1 MPSRTL
7 ALATLMEPTS
17 LLLLAGLV
25 FVAATL
31 YASVGHGGASGYLA
45 AMALVGVAPE
55 AMRPAALALN
65 VLVAGIGTVAF
76 ARAGWF
82 SWGRLWPFAAL
93 SVPAAF
99 AGGAVNLP
107 SGLYR
112 PVVGVVLLVAA
123 VRLLR
128 RSSGAVE
135 TRPLPVPVALA
146 AGAAIGL
153 LSGLVGVG
161 GGIFLSPLLV
171 LARWADVRTAAGVA
185 AAFILVNSVAGL
197 LGQATQGAAL
207 PAFLPV
213 LAGTAVVGG
222 WIGAG
227 LGSRGLPAP
236 AVRRVLAV
244 VLIVAGLKMVLG

>member
-1 MPSRTL
+1 
-7 ALATLMEPTS
+7 MEPGS
-17 LLLLAGLV
+17 LLVLAGLV

-76 ARAGWF
+76 VRVGRF
-82 SWGRLWPFAAL
+82 SWGRLWPFALL

-99 AGGAVNLP
+99 VGGTVELAP
-107 SGLYR
+107 GLYR
-112 PVVGVVLLVAA
+112 PVVGAVLLYSAFRLVRPSPAA
-123 VRLLR
+123 GEAR
-128 RSSGAVE
+128 A
-135 TRPLPVPVALA
+135 LPVPVALA
-146 AGAAIGL
+146 CGAAIGL

-171 LARWADVRTAAGVA
+171 LARWADVRTASGIA
-185 AAFILVNSVAGL
+185 AAFILVNSLAGL

-207 PAFLPV
+207 PSFLPA
-213 LAGTAVVGG
+213 LAGAAAVGG
-222 WIGAG
+222 GIGAW
-227 LGSRGLPAP
+227 LGSRRLPP
-236 AVRRVLAV
+236 TAVRCALSV
-244 VLIVAGLKMVLG
+244 VLVVAGLKMILS